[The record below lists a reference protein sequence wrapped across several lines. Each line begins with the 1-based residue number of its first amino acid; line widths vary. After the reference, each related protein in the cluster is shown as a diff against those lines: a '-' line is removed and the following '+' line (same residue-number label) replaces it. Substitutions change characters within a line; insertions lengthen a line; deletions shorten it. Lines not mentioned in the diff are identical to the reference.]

1 MCLLDSK
8 TLVSVAYTT
17 KNGIPIPYA
26 TIGAASRTKYRLR
39 FAGSPDLER
48 TFHNIEDAVSEAVS
62 LIIAAMLEEN
72 SYITGYSVSLVK
84 VEGRSA
90 EDLL

>member
-8 TLVSVAYTT
+8 TLVSVGYTT
-17 KNGIPIPYA
+17 KTGEIISYA
-26 TIGAASRTKYRLR
+26 TIGMASRTKYRLR
-39 FAGSPDLER
+39 FVGSPDLER

-72 SYITGYSVSLVK
+72 SYITGYVVNLVK

-90 EDLL
+90 EGL